1 MGHATKQG
9 VGLCKT
15 GCAGV
20 REEVCSGQKD
30 TRHLVMASA
39 HKDLGWRRQGRTR
52 CCCCA
57 GM

>member
-30 TRHLVMASA
+30 THHMVMASA
-39 HKDLGWRRQGRTR
+39 YKDLG
-52 CCCCA
+52 
-57 GM
+57 